1 MSHNFLYFLFCC
13 FSINTILGAQ
23 NNNGST
29 LSSGLNNHKYELLV
43 GGGVHTT
50 GFQVKAA
57 FGLVYN
63 PKRTGNIVLEFG
75 EIKDPSERQQ
85 TYDGLSIVGGAPK
98 SFIYGKRNNLYQSR
112 FVYAEKLYLSD
123 KNNRAISLGLSYAA
137 GFSLG
142 MLRPYYLDLIYR
154 NNVGIPTV
162 TAEKFSQENQ
172 FKFLTPQEVDG
183 PSGITYGW
191 DELSLYPGFCFK
203 AGLLV
208 DGGASDSI
216 LKDIEVGVAADI
228 YFSDIPLMV
237 FEAQTPVFFN
247 IFLNVHLG
255 HRW

>member
-123 KNNRAISLGLSYAA
+123 KKQSSDIFGSKLCCWFFTRYAA
-137 GFSLG
+137 A
-142 MLRPYYLDLIYR
+142 I
-154 NNVGIPTV
+154 
-162 TAEKFSQENQ
+162 
-172 FKFLTPQEVDG
+172 
-183 PSGITYGW
+183 
-191 DELSLYPGFCFK
+191 LS
-203 AGLLV
+203 
-208 DGGASDSI
+208 
-216 LKDIEVGVAADI
+216 
-228 YFSDIPLMV
+228 
-237 FEAQTPVFFN
+237 
-247 IFLNVHLG
+247 
-255 HRW
+255 